1 MAYLVVT
8 NGDNPQQQFPLE
20 GTQTII
26 GRHPSCDIVLDLG
39 SVSRQHAQ
47 ITRQGDQYFVE
58 DLGSRNKTYLNGELV
73 QGRQPLQD
81 QDRLQICEVLFTFRQ
96 GPAPNVEP
104 TPTAESAGS
113 TLALMVDD
121 ANRHSTIMS
130 RIDVSRSGAGVR
142 ITVNPEIKLRAL
154 LEITQD
160 LAKSLA
166 MDQVLPKILDSL
178 FKVFLQADRGFIV
191 LQGDDGVLIPKAV
204 KYRRDPD
211 EDTLRISRTVVR
223 QVMDS
228 KEAILSA
235 DATADPKFAMSQSVA
250 DFRIRSLMCAPLIS
264 PEGRALG
271 VIQVDTLD
279 QRHRFQDDDLEVL
292 ASVAAQAAIAV
303 ERAQLHEQALRQ
315 QQVERDLQLAHIV
328 QQGFLP
334 RSVPEVPGYRFF
346 DFYDPA
352 NQVGGDLYDYF
363 SLPGNRVAVVLGDV
377 SGKGVSAA
385 LLMAKVSAE
394 ARYLLATSP
403 PAVALTHLNQAFARH
418 GWDDRFVTMIVA
430 VIDSATHEA
439 IIVNAGHMA
448 PYLRRA
454 DGQVLAIGEPQAGVP
469 LGVDPDTQ
477 YAEFRQPL
485 LPGDVLIAFTDGIT
499 EAQNAQRDFYGFQ
512 RLEAR
517 IRSAPGDPHALGQ
530 TILEDVQQ
538 FVRDH
543 RQFDDMCLL
552 CFGRQA

>member
-1 MAYLVVT
+1 MAYLLVT
-8 NGDNPQQQFPLE
+8 NGDNPQQQFPLDAA
-20 GTQTII
+20 QTII

-47 ITRQGDQYFVE
+47 ITREGDQYFVE
-58 DLGSRNKTYLNGELV
+58 DLGSRNKTYLNGTQVE
-73 QGRQPLQD
+73 GRQLLRDQD
-81 QDRLQICEVLFTFRQ
+81 QLQICEVTFTFRQ
-96 GPAPNVEP
+96 GALAPSEP
-104 TPTAESAGS
+104 VLSGDSAGS

-166 MDQVLPKILDSL
+166 MEQVLPKILDSL

-191 LQGDDGVLIPKAV
+191 LQGDNGTLIPKAV

-235 DATADPKFAMSQSVA
+235 DATADPKFAMSESIA

-271 VIQVDTLD
+271 VIQIDTLD

-334 RSVPEVPGYRFF
+334 RSVPEVPGYQFF

-352 NQVGGDLYDYF
+352 NQVGGDLFDYVP
-363 SLPGNRVAVVLGDV
+363 LPGNRIAVVLGDV

-394 ARYLLATSP
+394 ARFLLATSP
-403 PAVALTHLNQAFARH
+403 PAAALTDLNRAFARH

-430 VIDSATHEA
+430 VLDSAAHEA
-439 IIVNAGHMA
+439 ILVNAGHMA

-454 DGQVLAIGEPQAGVP
+454 DGQVRAVGDEVTGVP

-477 YAEFRQPL
+477 YAEFRHPL
-485 LPGDVLIAFTDGIT
+485 EPGDVLIAFTDGIT

-512 RLEAR
+512 RLEAS
-517 IRSAPGDPHALGQ
+517 IRSAPGDPIALGRS
-530 TILEDVQQ
+530 ILEDVRG